1 MVAQVAPVEAGD
13 DGLRVVELQLPN
25 DVRPDVRCG
34 RRGESD
40 HRWPAE
46 PLTHARDTKVARPKV
61 VSPLT
66 DAVCLVDG
74 KQRNAGALQPL
85 RCAADIE
92 TLRRDVEELEL
103 ASLRS
108 RQPIGDL
115 RRGE

>member
-1 MVAQVAPVEAGD
+1 MVAQVAAVETGD

-25 DVRPDVRCG
+25 DVGPDVRRG

-46 PLTHARDTKVARPKV
+46 PRTQARPKV

-85 RCAADIE
+85 RRAADIE